1 MHEKSSPRIVFFFLK
16 VISNGL
22 HGISTFALGCLP
34 WEQAS
39 TTERLVVPKRL
50 GEMAFP
56 DTGRADEEDVAS
68 FFDVVSGG

>member
-1 MHEKSSPRIVFFFLK
+1 MWSALEIVVFLK
-16 VISNGL
+16 
-22 HGISTFALGCLP
+22 FAHKIEDGDVEDVVTLFDCC
-34 WEQAS
+34 
-39 TTERLVVPKRL
+39 VPKRL